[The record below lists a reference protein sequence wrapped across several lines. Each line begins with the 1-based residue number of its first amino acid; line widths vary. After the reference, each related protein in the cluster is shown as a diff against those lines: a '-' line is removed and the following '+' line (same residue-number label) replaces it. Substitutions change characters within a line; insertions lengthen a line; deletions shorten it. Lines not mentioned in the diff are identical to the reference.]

1 MMDDFGNLRR
11 VQPTKPVEKFS
22 RNQILG
28 ASSGWVAV
36 VLNILPGLGAGYIYQ
51 RRWKAYWLTSV
62 VSSLWV
68 LIGLIRQLKVES
80 ADLASIQSDQVGFY
94 GLFAIAAITACEAG
108 VAVKNVREAL
118 TKKLE

>member
-62 VSSLWV
+62 VSSFWV

-94 GLFAIAAITACEAG
+94 GLLQLLLAKQ
-108 VAVKNVREAL
+108 VL
-118 TKKLE
+118 P

>member
-11 VQPTKPVEKFS
+11 VQPTKPVEKLS

-51 RRWKAYWLTSV
+51 RRRQLQHCLSGRH
-62 VSSLWV
+62 
-68 LIGLIRQLKVES
+68 IGL
-80 ADLASIQSDQVGFY
+80 QV
-94 GLFAIAAITACEAG
+94 LFLLFGCLL
-108 VAVKNVREAL
+108 V
-118 TKKLE
+118 